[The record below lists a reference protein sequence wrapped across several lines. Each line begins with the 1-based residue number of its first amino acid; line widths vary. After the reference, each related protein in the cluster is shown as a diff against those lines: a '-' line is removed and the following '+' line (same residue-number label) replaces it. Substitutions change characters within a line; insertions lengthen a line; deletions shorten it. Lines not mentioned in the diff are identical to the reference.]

1 NGEAPSGW
9 AARRFASGWWRCAQE
24 AAAAFA
30 PPLLDEEVELLLVEE
45 DEVDGVDV
53 VEVEVEVLEVSGFLA
68 VVSPLP
74 DFSALTL
81 PERESLR

>member
-1 NGEAPSGW
+1 MSSWG
-9 AARRFASGWWRCAQE
+9 QE

-30 PPLLDEEVELLLVEE
+30 PEVELLDDVVE
-45 DEVDGVDV
+45 DEVEDV
-53 VEVEVEVLEVSGFLA
+53 VLVVVVEDDELSEDEVLSAFFVVESPA
-68 VVSPLP
+68 VP